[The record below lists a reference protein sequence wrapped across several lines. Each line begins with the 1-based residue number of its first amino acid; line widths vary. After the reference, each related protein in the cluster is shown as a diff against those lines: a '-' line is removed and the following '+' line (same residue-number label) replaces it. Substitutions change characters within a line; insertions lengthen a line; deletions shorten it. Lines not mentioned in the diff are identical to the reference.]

1 MKRIFPPHLLLA
13 IGFLYLIGC
22 QKQQKPLNVVVLFT
36 DDQRWNTIHALGNEE
51 IQTPNMDRI
60 AEMGVSFT
68 RAHVLGSYHGAVC
81 APSRA
86 MLLTGKPYM
95 HIPRS
100 YIDQGQLPPDSTF
113 EFVTFPEFLKSKG
126 YQTYFTGKWHNHT
139 SKIAESFS
147 DGKNLF
153 LGGMHWPEE
162 GGHRKPMLWDF
173 NSTGIYNR
181 ENRWQGDHFSSEMYS
196 DAAID
201 FIENQDQNQPFCL
214 YVAYTSPHDP
224 REAPDKYLQ
233 LYDTSNILLPPN
245 YLPIHPFDNGH
256 LHTRDEN
263 LAPFPRTV
271 EIAKKEIAAYYA
283 MISEVDAQIGRVI
296 DALEARDMMD
306 RTIIVFAG
314 DNGLAVGQHGLLGKQ
329 SVYDHSVRVPLI
341 ISAPGIKGNRTA
353 NTLCSLHDVY
363 PTIMD
368 MLQLETPPG
377 VEGISLEPSL
387 RDERV
392 ETRDALILSH
402 AKEMRAIRT
411 KDDMKLIRYFVRGQQ
426 HEQLFDLSNDP
437 WEMYNL
443 AEEASFQKV
452 KTELSEKL
460 LTEMQ
465 SFNDAYIRLN
475 VLPTSRGI
483 GQPVHIHITTSL
495 PGATIRYTTD
505 SSAPSLESKV
515 YTQPLLFDKTTEVQA
530 AIFQQNQ
537 QIGEAQSAIAFIS
550 PNVQSI
556 KFDTP
561 PSEKYPGFG
570 ALTLANGPNGTNQM
584 KNGHWIGYE
593 GDDLVCTVELQKPTN
608 VKQVGFR
615 YLNQPGN
622 WIFPPKGF
630 TVQTA
635 QNDLNFKEVAD
646 VDLSPSKEIKSGPID
661 FLFEINEQN
670 VRFLKITIQNI
681 GTCPAWHMGNGQPAW
696 LFVDEIF
703 VL

>member
-1 MKRIFPPHLLLA
+1 MLSLN
-13 IGFLYLIGC
+13 C

-51 IQTPNMDRI
+51 IHTPTMDKL
-60 AEMGVSFT
+60 AEIGVSFT

-95 HIPRS
+95 NIPRS
-100 YIDQGQLPPDSTF
+100 YIDQGQLPPDATF
-113 EFVTFPEFLKSKG
+113 DFVTFPEYLKSKG

-139 SKIAESFS
+139 SKIAESFD
-147 DGKNLF
+147 DGKNMF
-153 LGGMHWPEE
+153 LGGMHWPGD
-162 GGHRKPMLWDF
+162 GGHKKPMLWDF
-173 NSTGIYNR
+173 NPEGLYNR
-181 ENRWQGDHFSSEMYS
+181 ENRWQGDLFSSKMYS
-196 DAAID
+196 NAAIE
-201 FIENQDQNQPFCL
+201 FIENQDSGKPFCL

-224 REAPDKYLQ
+224 REAPDEFLN
-233 LYDTSNILLPPN
+233 LYDTSNISLPPN
-245 YLPIHPFDNGH
+245 FLPEHPFDNGH
-256 LHTRDEN
+256 LRTRDEN
-263 LAPFPRTV
+263 LAAFPRT
-271 EIAKKEIAAYYA
+271 ERIAKKEIAAYYA

-296 DALEARDMMD
+296 DVLEAKGMMD
-306 RTIIVFAG
+306 HTVIVFAG

-341 ISAPGIKGNRTA
+341 ISAPGINGNRTA

-368 MLQLETPPG
+368 ILQLETPPG
-377 VEGISLEPSL
+377 VEGISLEPAL
-387 RDERV
+387 KDENH

-411 KDDMKLIRYFVRGQQ
+411 KDDFKLIHYFVNGKQ

-437 WEMYNL
+437 WEITNL
-443 AEEASFQKV
+443 AADTSFHKI
-452 KTELSEKL
+452 KKDLSSRL
-460 LTEMQ
+460 LNEMQ

-475 VLPTSRGI
+475 VLPTSKGI
-483 GQPVHIHITTSL
+483 GLPVQVNISTSL
-495 PGATIRYTTD
+495 PGATIKYTTD
-505 SSAPSLESKV
+505 TSLPTIESKE
-515 YTQPLLFDKTTEVQA
+515 YTKPLQFEKTTEVRA
-530 AIFQQNQ
+530 AIFQQGK
-537 QIGEAQSAIAFIS
+537 QIGETQSAIAFIS
-550 PNVQSI
+550 PMIASI
-556 KFDTP
+556 HFDNP

-570 ALTLANGPNGTNQM
+570 SLTLANGPNGTNQM

-593 GDDLVCTVELQKPTN
+593 GDDLICTVKLQNPTN

-622 WIFPPKGF
+622 WIFPPQGF
-630 TVQTA
+630 EVKTA
-635 QNDLNFKEVAD
+635 QNNMDFKGVVD
-646 VDLSPSKEIKSGPID
+646 VNLDPSKEIPNGPID
-661 FLFEINEQN
+661 FMFEINEQSI
-670 VRFLKITIQNI
+670 RFLKITIKNI
-681 GTCPAWHMGNGQPAW
+681 GTCPDWHMGNGQPAW